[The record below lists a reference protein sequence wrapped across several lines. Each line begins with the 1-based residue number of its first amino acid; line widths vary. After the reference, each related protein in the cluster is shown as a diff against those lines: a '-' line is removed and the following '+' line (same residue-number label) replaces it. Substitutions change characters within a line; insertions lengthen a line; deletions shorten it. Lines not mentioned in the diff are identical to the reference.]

1 MRIMALLGGRVGG
14 YLHIN
19 REKIE
24 ISQVFIEILGFKGG
38 SKFSRREGNVP
49 CRLITVNFL
58 GNDC

>member
-1 MRIMALLGGRVGG
+1 MRIMTLLGGRVDG

-24 ISQVFIEILGFKGG
+24 ISQVFIEILGFEGG
-38 SKFSRREGNVP
+38 SKFCRREGDV
-49 CRLITVNFL
+49 RSRSTTFNFL